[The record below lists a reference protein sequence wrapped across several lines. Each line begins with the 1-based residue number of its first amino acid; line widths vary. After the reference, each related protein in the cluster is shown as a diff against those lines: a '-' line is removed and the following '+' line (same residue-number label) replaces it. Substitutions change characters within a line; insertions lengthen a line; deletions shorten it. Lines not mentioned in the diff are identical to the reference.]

1 MLDKLWFGGLSLLV
15 ERRDLRHLGQIWSRR
30 LKIIKNKVW
39 ITAWIISMCVS
50 ASPPL
55 HPPHRNVLMSSLQF
69 HEFHSLAFN
78 SRLQFIVWLLF
89 LTITAESKQL
99 WGTDFFLQPLP
110 ASLSSQLLCSVTFSS
125 CLQRSVSPVITLLRR
140 LWSSSSQLSLFFHP
154 FEGFFTPFIICSSS
168 LSPYLNRLIVAFT
181 RLCFLCHLSW
191 SAALL
196 VKFR

>member
-30 LKIIKNKVW
+30 LKIIKTKVW

-99 WGTDFFLQPLP
+99 WGADFFLQPLP
-110 ASLSSQLLCSVTFSS
+110 ALTVIPAALFCYFLFLSSAFSFSCHHFTQTPLIFLIPTFAFFPSIWRIFHS
-125 CLQRSVSPVITLLRR
+125 FYN
-140 LWSSSSQLSLFFHP
+140 LFF
-154 FEGFFTPFIICSSS
+154 FFVT
-168 LSPYLNRLIVAFT
+168 LSPHRSIHTYFYATSADLLH
-181 RLCFLCHLSW
+181 FL
-191 SAALL
+191 
-196 VKFR
+196 